1 MEMLPL
7 RALTNF
13 DLLHYGKYIRYF
25 RGVFMRN
32 NLPKKPRS
40 NECGIINL
48 DGMEGPGTHWV
59 AYNKKGNRS
68 TYFDSFGNLPPPQ
81 ELIQYLLCSSNIE
94 YNYTKFQ
101 DYNTYVCGH
110 LCLAFLLNK
119 NKII

>member
-1 MEMLPL
+1 MLPS
-7 RALTNF
+7 RALTNI
-13 DLLHYGKYIRYF
+13 DLLHYTKDIKYF

-32 NLPKKPRS
+32 NLPRKPWT
-40 NECGIINL
+40 NECGILNL
-48 DGMEGPGTHWV
+48 DEMEGEGTHWV
-59 AYNKKGNRS
+59 AYNKKGNKS

-81 ELIQYLLCSSNIE
+81 ELIKYLDSSSIE